1 MNKLRVMLAD
11 DHGVLR
17 AGLAS
22 LLDAQPDLM
31 VVGEAAEAEDAV
43 RLASELDPDVVLMD
57 VRMPGNGIDA
67 TRRIKADHPQ
77 LRILILSQ
85 YDDPVYLR
93 QAMAAGAS
101 GYALKRGGG
110 QELLQ
115 AIRAVGRGEVY
126 LHPSMAKVLV
136 EESWGPRQ
144 PAPPGPQEPLTE
156 RETQVLRLI
165 AHGYTTAEIAAE
177 LYLSVRTV
185 EAHKTRLMEK
195 LGVRGRRALVQF
207 ARRQGLL
214 AEE

>member
-1 MNKLRVMLAD
+1 MNKLRVLLAD

-31 VVGEAAEAEDAV
+31 VVGEAAETEDAV
-43 RLASELDPDVVLMD
+43 RLASELSPDIVLMD

-67 TRRIKADHPQ
+67 TRRIKANHPH

-85 YDDPVYLR
+85 YDDPVYLH
-93 QAMAAGAS
+93 QALAAGAS
-101 GYALKRGGG
+101 GYALKRTGG

-126 LHPSMAKVLV
+126 LHPAMARVLV

-144 PAPPGPQEPLTE
+144 PAPATPVEPLTE
-156 RETQVLRLI
+156 REIQVLKFI

-177 LYLSVRTV
+177 LYISARTV

-207 ARRQGLL
+207 AHQHGLL
-214 AEE
+214 AED

>member
-1 MNKLRVMLAD
+1 MNKLRVLLAD

-17 AGLAS
+17 AGLGS

-31 VVGEAAEAEDAV
+31 VVGEAADAEDAV
-43 RLASELDPDVVLMD
+43 RQAQRLRPDVALVD
-57 VRMPGNGIDA
+57 VRMPGGGLSA
-67 TRRIKADHPQ
+67 ARQMKADCPE
-77 LRILILSQ
+77 LRVLILSQ

-93 QAMAAGAS
+93 QALAAGAS
-101 GYALKRGGG
+101 GYALKRAGG

-126 LHPSMAKVLV
+126 LHPAMARVLV

-144 PAPPGPQEPLTE
+144 PAPAAPVEPLTE

-177 LYLSVRTV
+177 LYLSIRTV

-195 LGVRGRRALVQF
+195 LGVRGRRALVQC
-207 ARRQGLL
+207 ARQHGLL
-214 AEE
+214 DED

>member
-1 MNKLRVMLAD
+1 MKKLRVLLAD

-17 AGLAS
+17 AGLGS
-22 LLDAQPDLM
+22 LIDAQPDLM
-31 VVGEAAEAEDAV
+31 VVGEAGDGDEAI
-43 RLASELDPDVVLMD
+43 RLARELRPDVALMD
-57 VRMPGNGIDA
+57 IRMPGNGIEA
-67 TRRIKADHPQ
+67 TCRIKSEQPA
-77 LRILILSQ
+77 LRVLILSQ

-101 GYALKRGGG
+101 GFALKRGGG

-144 PAPPGPQEPLTE
+144 PNPSAPQEPLTE

-195 LGVRGRRALVQF
+195 LGVRGRRALVQI
-207 ARRQGLL
+207 ARQHGLL
-214 AEE
+214 AED

>member
-1 MNKLRVMLAD
+1 MKKLRMLLAD

-17 AGLAS
+17 AGLGS
-22 LLDAQPDLM
+22 LINAQPDLT
-31 VVGEAAEAEDAV
+31 VIGEASDGEEAI
-43 RLASELDPDVVLMD
+43 RLARELRPDVALVD
-57 VRMPGNGIDA
+57 IRMPGNGLEA
-67 TRRIKADHPQ
+67 TRRMKIEQPD
-77 LRILILSQ
+77 LRVLILSQ
-85 YDDPVYLR
+85 YDDPVYLH

-101 GYALKRGGG
+101 GYALKRSGG

-144 PAPPGPQEPLTE
+144 PASPAPREPLTE

-195 LGVRGRRALVQF
+195 LEVRGRRALVQF
-207 ARRQGLL
+207 ARQHGLL
-214 AEE
+214 AED